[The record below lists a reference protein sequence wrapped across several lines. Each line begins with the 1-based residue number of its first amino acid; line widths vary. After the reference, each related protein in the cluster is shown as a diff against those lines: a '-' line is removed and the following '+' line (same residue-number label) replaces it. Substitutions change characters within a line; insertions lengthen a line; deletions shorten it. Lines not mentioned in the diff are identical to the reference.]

1 MKKIAIL
8 GFGIVGGGIPTVIE
22 KNAEEIRRTVGEP
35 VGISYILDLREF
47 PDSPYA
53 DRVVHELAPIL
64 ADPGTEA
71 VCEAM
76 GGVEPA
82 FSFVSACLEAGKSV
96 VTSNKELVA
105 EKGDVLLRLAKENGV
120 SFLFEASVGGGIPLI
135 RPFSTSLAGDRITE
149 IAGIVNGTT
158 NYILTAMKRDG
169 RDFAEVLEEAQKL
182 GYAEKNPSA
191 DIDGLDA
198 MRKIM
203 ILAALATGDLADRAD
218 VTVEG
223 IREVTREDIAAAAR
237 LGGSL
242 KLIAR
247 AAVGPDGSL
256 SLGVCPTI
264 VPEDNPLSAVNGV
277 YNAVSCTR
285 PVSGDIL
292 YYGRGAGRL
301 PTAAAMVSDLT
312 AILSGAA
319 KAEKAPVFEKRGHG
333 FCRPFSERK
342 EDCFVRA
349 EGSAEEL
356 SELLSSFAD
365 SVESADPEEKIPSGK
380 AGFVVRG
387 AKTAELSRAL
397 PGARIIRI
405 LR

>member
-8 GFGIVGGGIPTVIE
+8 GFGIVGGGIPTVLE
-22 KNAEEIRRTVGEP
+22 KNADPIRRAVGEP
-35 VGISYILDLREF
+35 VGISYILDLRDF

-64 ADPGTEA
+64 ADPETEA

-82 FSFVSACLEAGKSV
+82 FTFVTACLEAGKSV
-96 VTSNKELVA
+96 VSSNKELVA
-105 EKGDVLLRLAKENGV
+105 EKGDVLLKTAAEHGV

-135 RPFSTSLAGDRITE
+135 RPFSTSLAGERISG

-158 NYILTAMKRDG
+158 NYILTAMKREG
-169 RDFAEVLEEAQKL
+169 RPFSEVLAEAQSL
-182 GYAEKNPSA
+182 GYAERNPSA
-191 DIDGLDA
+191 DVDGLDA
-198 MRKIM
+198 MRKIL
-203 ILAALATGDLADRAD
+203 ILAALATGNLADRSD

-223 IREVTREDIAAAAR
+223 IRNVAKEDIEAADAI
-237 LGGSL
+237 GGSL

-247 AAVGPDGSL
+247 ALIGADGSL
-256 SLGVCPTI
+256 SLGVCPMI
-264 VPEDNPLSAVNGV
+264 VPEDNPLSAVSGV
-277 YNAVSCTR
+277 YNAVSLTS
-285 PVSGDIL
+285 PVAGDIL

-319 KAEKAPVFEKRGHG
+319 KAEKAPVFTKRAPG
-333 FCRPFSERK
+333 FCRPFNGEKGS
-342 EDCFVRA
+342 CYVRA
-349 EGSAEEL
+349 EGSSAEL
-356 SELLSSFAD
+356 SELLASLAD
-365 SVESADPEEKIPSGK
+365 SVEPVPGT
-380 AGFVVRG
+380 AGFVVGG
-387 AKTAELSRAL
+387 ASAGEIEKAL
-397 PGARIIRI
+397 PDARIIRI

>member
-8 GFGIVGGGIPTVIE
+8 GFGIVGGGIPTVLE
-22 KNAEEIRRTVGEP
+22 KNADPIRRAVGEP
-35 VGISYILDLREF
+35 VGISYILDLRDF

-64 ADPGTEA
+64 ADPETEA

-82 FSFVSACLEAGKSV
+82 FTFVTACLEAGKSV
-96 VTSNKELVA
+96 VSSNKELVA
-105 EKGDVLLRLAKENGV
+105 EKGDVLLRTAAEHGV

-135 RPFSTSLAGDRITE
+135 RPFSTSLAGERIAG

-158 NYILTAMKRDG
+158 NYILTAMKREG
-169 RDFAEVLEEAQKL
+169 RPFSEVLAEAQSL
-182 GYAEKNPSA
+182 GYAERNPSA
-191 DIDGLDA
+191 DVDGLDA
-198 MRKIM
+198 MRKIL
-203 ILAALATGDLADRAD
+203 ILAALATGNLADRSD

-223 IREVTREDIAAAAR
+223 IRDVAKEDIEAADA

-247 AAVGPDGSL
+247 ALIGADGSL
-256 SLGVCPTI
+256 SLGVCPMI
-264 VPEDNPLSAVNGV
+264 VPEDNPLSAVSGV
-277 YNAVSCTR
+277 YNAVSLTS
-285 PVSGDIL
+285 PVAGDIL

-319 KAEKAPVFEKRGHG
+319 KAEKAPVFTKRTPG
-333 FCRPFSERK
+333 FCRPFNDEK
-342 EDCFVRA
+342 GTCYVRA
-349 EGSAEEL
+349 EGSPAEL
-356 SELLSSFAD
+356 SELLASLAD
-365 SVESADPEEKIPSGK
+365 SVEPVPGA
-380 AGFVVRG
+380 AGFVVGG
-387 AKTAELSRAL
+387 ASAGEIAKVL
-397 PGARIIRI
+397 PDARIIRI

>member
-8 GFGIVGGGIPTVIE
+8 GFGIVGGGIPTVLE
-22 KNAEEIRRTVGEP
+22 KNADPIRRAVGEP
-35 VGISYILDLREF
+35 VGISYILDLRDF

-64 ADPGTEA
+64 ADPETEA

-82 FSFVSACLEAGKSV
+82 FTFVSACLEAGKSV
-96 VTSNKELVA
+96 VSSNKELVA
-105 EKGDVLLRLAKENGV
+105 EKGDVLLRTAAEHGV

-135 RPFSTSLAGDRITE
+135 RPFSTSLAGERIAG

-158 NYILTAMKRDG
+158 NYILTAMKREG
-169 RDFAEVLEEAQKL
+169 RPFSEVLAEAQSL
-182 GYAEKNPSA
+182 GYAERNPSA
-191 DIDGLDA
+191 DVDGLDA
-198 MRKIM
+198 MRKIL
-203 ILAALATGDLADRAD
+203 ILAALATGNLADRSD

-223 IREVTREDIAAAAR
+223 IRDVAKEDIEAADA

-247 AAVGPDGSL
+247 ALIGADGSL
-256 SLGVCPTI
+256 SLGVCPMI
-264 VPEDNPLSAVNGV
+264 VPKDNPLSAVSGV
-277 YNAVSCTR
+277 YNAVSLTS
-285 PVSGDIL
+285 PVAGDIL

-319 KAEKAPVFEKRGHG
+319 KAEKAPVFTKRTPG
-333 FCRPFSERK
+333 FCRPFNDEK
-342 EDCFVRA
+342 GTCYVRA
-349 EGSAEEL
+349 EGSPAEL
-356 SELLSSFAD
+356 SELLASLAD
-365 SVESADPEEKIPSGK
+365 SVEPVPGT
-380 AGFVVRG
+380 AGFVVGG
-387 AKTAELSRAL
+387 ASAGEIAKVL
-397 PGARIIRI
+397 PDARIIRI